1 MRGQRPKGEEEGW
14 ERRTSSATLDH
25 KLLRGIEQLNIR
37 VGRMEDGLLVHEFGT
52 VLAKEQVGLKDGGL
66 RFSLG

>member
-1 MRGQRPKGEEEGW
+1 
-14 ERRTSSATLDH
+14 
-25 KLLRGIEQLNIR
+25 
-37 VGRMEDGLLVHEFGT
+37 MEDGLLVHEFGT